1 MRNLA
6 IIMICIFS
14 LLCLLRC
21 QERVESTDPVKG
33 ETSTEEGETGMLKI
47 NDSKDGIVIDDLLE
61 SIKMLG
67 ITAEGI
73 GIPRK
78 VIDTE
83 SKVTIKTNI
92 HGNIFGMEDYG
103 ILFFDETDDDQL
115 VVERAWIHIKETSYD
130 ECKGLLSEKFG
141 DPIEKGDIPYAE
153 VNGGAVEWS
162 FYQYEDV
169 GIRLSSASERD
180 YRELH
185 LEKNKVSN

>member
-14 LLCLLRC
+14 LLYLLRC

-47 NDSKDGIVIDDLLE
+47 NDSKDGIVMDDLLE

-67 ITAEGI
+67 KTTQEI

-78 VIDTE
+78 VIDTK
-83 SKVTIKTNI
+83 SKVTIKTYI
-92 HGNIFGMEDYG
+92 DGNIFGMEDYG

-141 DPIEKGDIPYAE
+141 DPVEEGTIPYAE
-153 VNGGAVEWS
+153 VNGGAVEWA